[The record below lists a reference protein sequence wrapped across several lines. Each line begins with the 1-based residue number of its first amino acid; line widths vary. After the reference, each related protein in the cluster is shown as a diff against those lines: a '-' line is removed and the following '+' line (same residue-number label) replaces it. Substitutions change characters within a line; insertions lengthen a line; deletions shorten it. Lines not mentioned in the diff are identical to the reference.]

1 MTIFQINRSIK
12 GRWKR
17 IFFGNNGKIRKK
29 EEEESQKFKKTWKYR
44 IRKWRI
50 FRKNFS
56 IIVQQN
62 SLPSNLN
69 LNDKILIDN
78 DCHGNPFLR
87 VQQRYRSITF
97 PSTENSIER
106 RELFATRAK
115 IVENRGGYFPR
126 YNWFDT
132 IGAIFKRP
140 LTNGTSQWSGLLTRA
155 LNGFN
160 IPTSKEE
167 LSAIYQYLSNSTAIA
182 APGVLC
188 KYDKVS
194 DIFFFYLCR
203 LFARSVDRCQS
214 II

>member
-1 MTIFQINRSIK
+1 MENILK
-12 GRWKR
+12 E
-17 IFFGNNGKIRKK
+17 FFNYC
-29 EEEESQKFKKTWKYR
+29 STKF
-44 IRKWRI
+44 
-50 FRKNFS
+50 
-56 IIVQQN
+56 
-62 SLPSNLN
+62 LLN

-194 DIFFFYLCR
+194 DIFFF
-203 LFARSVDRCQS
+203 LFMPVICTIGWSMS
-214 II
+214 IYNLK